1 MKHARSMRRRPKG
14 RLGNERGQTM
24 VEYLMLLG
32 AAFITTYIVMIGPM
46 ADFTK
51 LMLATIRSAIGN
63 VVQNG
68 ELTPGEVL
76 QPGQSGHPGDPARA
90 KPLHL

>member
-1 MKHARSMRRRPKG
+1 MKRRRRQR

-24 VEYLMLLG
+24 VEYLMLLA

-46 ADFTK
+46 ANFTK
-51 LMLATIRSAIGN
+51 LMLATIRSAIVN

-68 ELTPGEVL
+68 ELQPGEVL